1 MKLRLIAALAGM
13 AAIALTCAAC
23 VQQQNTLDGED
34 TPPPSPPGQSDELP
48 QEHVHEPVFVE
59 GIEPDCTAPGILAHW
74 ECGCGKYFADE
85 TCQTPLGEDELILSS
100 DGHVYEPVTTEP
112 TCTEQGYT
120 KYVCSACGDSYIDGS
135 SYTPPSEHDL
145 FVEQVIT
152 EPDCTHGGERK
163 LACRNCEYVEI
174 EPLPATGH
182 YYKETVVPPKCDA
195 DGYTLHI
202 CERCGDE
209 YKDNV
214 TQKLPHSYEV
224 TEEVSPDCEHAGHRK
239 FVCGACGDGYT
250 VTLPELGHDYKETI
264 VQPECD
270 AEGYTIYS
278 CTRCGDEY
286 KDNFTQKLPHSYEP
300 TVVPS
305 TCTERGYTKYT
316 CTACGHNYIDEQS
329 YTPEK
334 GHSYEVTEEVSPD
347 CEHAGHRKFVCGACG
362 DGYTVTLPELGHDYK
377 ETVVPPEC
385 DAEGY
390 TIYRCTRC
398 GDEYKD
404 NFTQK
409 LPHSYEPTVV
419 PSTCTERGYT
429 KYTCTACGHNY
440 IDEQSYTPEKG
451 HSYEVT
457 EEVSPD
463 CEHAGHRKF
472 VCGAC
477 GDGYTVTL
485 PETGHMWQVAE
496 EGYTQEGAPYTVYVC
511 SACGADRRE
520 EGDPPSAT
528 EGLIFAAAGDHCA
541 VVGILSN
548 DKAIELVI
556 PSVHDGLL
564 VTEIAESAFE
574 DNLQIISASL
584 PHGLQKIGR
593 RAFAGCANLA
603 EVNIPDTT
611 TAISGSAFRDCR
623 SLISVYYDAKSAD
636 DCQSLDIFRNAGR
649 DSGGLTLYVGKGVE
663 RIPALLFSASGAD
676 TAPNLTDIV
685 FEEGCALREI
695 GEAAFTG
702 CAYLK
707 EIAMP
712 ASLEIIGAEA
722 FLDCSELEYVSCP
735 EGVRIGAAA
744 FGNAADDF
752 VLEYYAA

>member
-23 VQQQNTLDGED
+23 VQQQGTLGGED

-85 TCQTPLGEDELILSS
+85 TCQTTLGEDELILSP
-100 DGHVYEPVTTEP
+100 DGHEYEPVTTEP

-145 FVEQVIT
+145 LVEQVIT
-152 EPDCTHGGERK
+152 ESDCTHGGERK
-163 LACRNCEYVEI
+163 LACRNCEYVRI
-174 EPLPATGH
+174 E
-182 YYKETVVPPKCDA
+182 
-195 DGYTLHI
+195 
-202 CERCGDE
+202 
-209 YKDNV
+209 
-214 TQKLPHSYEV
+214 S
-224 TEEVSPDCEHAGHRK
+224 
-239 FVCGACGDGYT
+239 
-250 VTLPELGHDYKETI
+250 LPELGHDYKETI
-264 VQPECD
+264 VQ
-270 AEGYTIYS
+270 
-278 CTRCGDEY
+278 
-286 KDNFTQKLPHSYEP
+286 
-300 TVVPS
+300 
-305 TCTERGYTKYT
+305 
-316 CTACGHNYIDEQS
+316 
-329 YTPEK
+329 
-334 GHSYEVTEEVSPD
+334 
-347 CEHAGHRKFVCGACG
+347 
-362 DGYTVTLPELGHDYK
+362 
-377 ETVVPPEC
+377 PEC

-429 KYTCTACGHNY
+429 KYTCTACVHNY

-451 HSYEVT
+451 HSYKVA
-457 EEVSPD
+457 EEVLPD

-485 PETGHMWQVAE
+485 SETGHMWQVAE

-528 EGLIFAAAGDHCA
+528 EGMIFAAADDHCA

-556 PSVHDGLL
+556 PSVHDGLP

-649 DSGGLTLYVGKGVE
+649 DMGGLTLYVGKGVE

-685 FEEGCALREI
+685 FEEGCALSEI

-735 EGVRIGAAA
+735 EGVQIGAAA

-752 VLEYYAA
+752 VLEYYSV

>member
-23 VQQQNTLDGED
+23 VQQQGTLGGED

-85 TCQTPLGEDELILSS
+85 TCQTPLGEDELILSP
-100 DGHVYEPVTTEP
+100 DGHEYEPVTTEP

-163 LACRNCEYVEI
+163 LACRNCEYVRI
-174 EPLPATGH
+174 E
-182 YYKETVVPPKCDA
+182 
-195 DGYTLHI
+195 
-202 CERCGDE
+202 
-209 YKDNV
+209 
-214 TQKLPHSYEV
+214 S
-224 TEEVSPDCEHAGHRK
+224 
-239 FVCGACGDGYT
+239 
-250 VTLPELGHDYKETI
+250 LPELGHDYKETI

-334 GHSYEVTEEVSPD
+334 GHSYKVAEEV
-347 CEHAGHRKFVCGACG
+347 
-362 DGYTVTLPELGHDYK
+362 L
-377 ETVVPPEC
+377 
-385 DAEGY
+385 
-390 TIYRCTRC
+390 
-398 GDEYKD
+398 
-404 NFTQK
+404 
-409 LPHSYEPTVV
+409 
-419 PSTCTERGYT
+419 
-429 KYTCTACGHNY
+429 
-440 IDEQSYTPEKG
+440 
-451 HSYEVT
+451 
-457 EEVSPD
+457 PD

-541 VVGILSN
+541 VAGILSN

-556 PSVHDGLL
+556 PSVHDGLP

-649 DSGGLTLYVGKGVE
+649 DMGGLTLYVGKGVE

-735 EGVRIGAAA
+735 EGVQIGAAA

>member
-23 VQQQNTLDGED
+23 VQQQGTLGGED

-48 QEHVHEPVFVE
+48 QEHVHKPVFVE

-85 TCQTPLGEDELILSS
+85 TCQTPLGEDELILSP
-100 DGHVYEPVTTEP
+100 DGHKYEPVTIQP

-120 KYVCSACGDSYIDGS
+120 KYVCSACGDSYINES
-135 SYTPPSEHDL
+135 SYTPPAEHDM
-145 FVEQVIT
+145 FVELVIT

-163 LACRNCEYVEI
+163 LACRNCEHVEI

-202 CERCGDE
+202 CE
-209 YKDNV
+209 
-214 TQKLPHSYEV
+214 
-224 TEEVSPDCEHAGHRK
+224 
-239 FVCGACGDGYT
+239 
-250 VTLPELGHDYKETI
+250 
-264 VQPECD
+264 
-270 AEGYTIYS
+270 
-278 CTRCGDEY
+278 RCGDEY

-329 YTPEK
+329 YTPEN
-334 GHSYEVTEEVSPD
+334 GHSYKVAEEVLPD

-362 DGYTVTLPELGHDYK
+362 DGYT
-377 ETVVPPEC
+377 
-385 DAEGY
+385 A
-390 TIYRCTRC
+390 
-398 GDEYKD
+398 
-404 NFTQK
+404 
-409 LPHSYEPTVV
+409 
-419 PSTCTERGYT
+419 
-429 KYTCTACGHNY
+429 
-440 IDEQSYTPEKG
+440 
-451 HSYEVT
+451 
-457 EEVSPD
+457 
-463 CEHAGHRKF
+463 
-472 VCGAC
+472 
-477 GDGYTVTL
+477 TL

-556 PSVHDGLL
+556 PSVHDGLP

-685 FEEGCALREI
+685 FEEGCALSEI

-722 FLDCSELEYVSCP
+722 FLDCSGLEYVSCP
-735 EGVRIGAAA
+735 EGVQIGAAA
-744 FGNAADDF
+744 FGGTADDL
-752 VLEYYAA
+752 VIEYYSV

>member
-23 VQQQNTLDGED
+23 VQQQGTLGGED

-85 TCQTPLGEDELILSS
+85 TCQTPLGEDELILSP
-100 DGHVYEPVTTEP
+100 DGHEYEPVTTEP

-152 EPDCTHGGERK
+152 ESDCTHGGERK
-163 LACRNCEYVEI
+163 LACRNCEYVRI
-174 EPLPATGH
+174 E
-182 YYKETVVPPKCDA
+182 
-195 DGYTLHI
+195 
-202 CERCGDE
+202 
-209 YKDNV
+209 
-214 TQKLPHSYEV
+214 S
-224 TEEVSPDCEHAGHRK
+224 
-239 FVCGACGDGYT
+239 
-250 VTLPELGHDYKETI
+250 LPELEHDYKETI

-270 AEGYTIYS
+270 AEGYTIYR

-286 KDNFTQKLPHSYEP
+286 KDNFTQKLPHNYEP

-334 GHSYEVTEEVSPD
+334 GHSYKVAEEV
-347 CEHAGHRKFVCGACG
+347 
-362 DGYTVTLPELGHDYK
+362 LPG
-377 ETVVPPEC
+377 
-385 DAEGY
+385 
-390 TIYRCTRC
+390 
-398 GDEYKD
+398 
-404 NFTQK
+404 
-409 LPHSYEPTVV
+409 
-419 PSTCTERGYT
+419 
-429 KYTCTACGHNY
+429 
-440 IDEQSYTPEKG
+440 
-451 HSYEVT
+451 
-457 EEVSPD
+457 

-541 VVGILSN
+541 VAGILSN
-548 DKAIELVI
+548 DSAIELVI
-556 PSVHDGLL
+556 PSVHDGLP

-649 DSGGLTLYVGKGVE
+649 DMGGLTLYVGKGVE

-735 EGVRIGAAA
+735 EGVQIGAAA
-744 FGNAADDF
+744 FGGTADDL
-752 VLEYYAA
+752 VIEYYSV

>member
-23 VQQQNTLDGED
+23 VQQQGTLGGED

-74 ECGCGKYFADE
+74 ECDCGKYFADE
-85 TCQTPLGEDELILSS
+85 TCQTPLGEDELILSP
-100 DGHVYEPVTTEP
+100 DGHEYEPVTTEP

-163 LACRNCEYVEI
+163 LACRNCEYVRI
-174 EPLPATGH
+174 ESLPATGH

-202 CERCGDE
+202 CE
-209 YKDNV
+209 
-214 TQKLPHSYEV
+214 
-224 TEEVSPDCEHAGHRK
+224 
-239 FVCGACGDGYT
+239 
-250 VTLPELGHDYKETI
+250 
-264 VQPECD
+264 
-270 AEGYTIYS
+270 
-278 CTRCGDEY
+278 RCGDEY

-334 GHSYEVTEEVSPD
+334 GHSYKVAEEVLPD

-362 DGYTVTLPELGHDYK
+362 DGYTVTL
-377 ETVVPPEC
+377 
-385 DAEGY
+385 
-390 TIYRCTRC
+390 
-398 GDEYKD
+398 
-404 NFTQK
+404 
-409 LPHSYEPTVV
+409 S
-419 PSTCTERGYT
+419 
-429 KYTCTACGHNY
+429 
-440 IDEQSYTPEKG
+440 
-451 HSYEVT
+451 
-457 EEVSPD
+457 
-463 CEHAGHRKF
+463 
-472 VCGAC
+472 
-477 GDGYTVTL
+477 
-485 PETGHMWQVAE
+485 ETGHMWQVAE

-541 VVGILSN
+541 VVGMLSN

-556 PSVHDGLL
+556 PSVHDGLP

-649 DSGGLTLYVGKGVE
+649 DMGGLTLYVGKGVE

-685 FEEGCALREI
+685 FEEGCALSEI

-735 EGVRIGAAA
+735 EGVQIGAAA
-744 FGNAADDF
+744 FGNTADDF

>member
-23 VQQQNTLDGED
+23 VQQQGTLGGED

-85 TCQTPLGEDELILSS
+85 TCQTPLGEDELILSP
-100 DGHVYEPVTTEP
+100 DGHVYEPVTTKP

-152 EPDCTHGGERK
+152 ESDCTHGGERK

-209 YKDNV
+209 YKDN
-214 TQKLPHSYEV
+214 
-224 TEEVSPDCEHAGHRK
+224 
-239 FVCGACGDGYT
+239 
-250 VTLPELGHDYKETI
+250 
-264 VQPECD
+264 
-270 AEGYTIYS
+270 
-278 CTRCGDEY
+278 
-286 KDNFTQKLPHSYEP
+286 FTQKLPHSYEP

-334 GHSYEVTEEVSPD
+334 GHSYKVAEEVLPD

-362 DGYTVTLPELGHDYK
+362 DGYT
-377 ETVVPPEC
+377 
-385 DAEGY
+385 A
-390 TIYRCTRC
+390 
-398 GDEYKD
+398 
-404 NFTQK
+404 
-409 LPHSYEPTVV
+409 
-419 PSTCTERGYT
+419 
-429 KYTCTACGHNY
+429 
-440 IDEQSYTPEKG
+440 
-451 HSYEVT
+451 
-457 EEVSPD
+457 
-463 CEHAGHRKF
+463 
-472 VCGAC
+472 
-477 GDGYTVTL
+477 TL

-556 PSVHDGLL
+556 PSVHDGLP

-663 RIPALLFSASGAD
+663 RIPALLFSAGGAD

-735 EGVRIGAAA
+735 EGVQIGAAA
-744 FGNAADDF
+744 FGGTADDL
-752 VLEYYAA
+752 VIEYYSV

>member
-1 MKLRLIAALAGM
+1 MKLRLIAVLAGM

-23 VQQQNTLDGED
+23 VQQQGTLDGED

-48 QEHVHEPVFVE
+48 QEHVHEPIFVE

-85 TCQTPLGEDELILSS
+85 TCQTPLGEDELILSP
-100 DGHVYEPVTTEP
+100 DGHEYEPVTTEP

-135 SYTPPSEHDL
+135 SYTPPAEHDM
-145 FVEQVIT
+145 FVELVIT
-152 EPDCTHGGERK
+152 ESDCTNGGERK

-182 YYKETVVPPKCDA
+182 YYKET
-195 DGYTLHI
+195 
-202 CERCGDE
+202 
-209 YKDNV
+209 
-214 TQKLPHSYEV
+214 
-224 TEEVSPDCEHAGHRK
+224 
-239 FVCGACGDGYT
+239 
-250 VTLPELGHDYKETI
+250 I
-264 VQPECD
+264 VQ
-270 AEGYTIYS
+270 
-278 CTRCGDEY
+278 
-286 KDNFTQKLPHSYEP
+286 
-300 TVVPS
+300 
-305 TCTERGYTKYT
+305 
-316 CTACGHNYIDEQS
+316 
-329 YTPEK
+329 
-334 GHSYEVTEEVSPD
+334 
-347 CEHAGHRKFVCGACG
+347 
-362 DGYTVTLPELGHDYK
+362 
-377 ETVVPPEC
+377 PEC

-451 HSYEVT
+451 HSYKVA
-457 EEVSPD
+457 EEVLPD

-541 VVGILSN
+541 VVGMLSN

-556 PSVHDGLL
+556 PSVHDGLP

-649 DSGGLTLYVGKGVE
+649 DRGGLTLYVGKGVE

-685 FEEGCALREI
+685 FEEGCALSEI

-735 EGVRIGAAA
+735 EGVQIGAAA
-744 FGNAADDF
+744 FGGTADDL
-752 VLEYYAA
+752 VIEYYSV

>member
-23 VQQQNTLDGED
+23 VQQQGTLDGED

-85 TCQTPLGEDELILSS
+85 TCQTPLGEDELILSP
-100 DGHVYEPVTTEP
+100 DGHEYEPVTTEP

-135 SYTPPSEHDL
+135 SYTPPAEHDM
-145 FVEQVIT
+145 FVELVIT

-209 YKDNV
+209 YKDN
-214 TQKLPHSYEV
+214 
-224 TEEVSPDCEHAGHRK
+224 
-239 FVCGACGDGYT
+239 
-250 VTLPELGHDYKETI
+250 
-264 VQPECD
+264 
-270 AEGYTIYS
+270 
-278 CTRCGDEY
+278 
-286 KDNFTQKLPHSYEP
+286 FTQKLPHSYEP

-334 GHSYEVTEEVSPD
+334 GHSYKVAEEV
-347 CEHAGHRKFVCGACG
+347 
-362 DGYTVTLPELGHDYK
+362 L
-377 ETVVPPEC
+377 
-385 DAEGY
+385 
-390 TIYRCTRC
+390 
-398 GDEYKD
+398 
-404 NFTQK
+404 
-409 LPHSYEPTVV
+409 
-419 PSTCTERGYT
+419 
-429 KYTCTACGHNY
+429 
-440 IDEQSYTPEKG
+440 
-451 HSYEVT
+451 
-457 EEVSPD
+457 PD

-556 PSVHDGLL
+556 PSVHDGLP

-649 DSGGLTLYVGKGVE
+649 DRGGLTLYVGKGVE

-735 EGVRIGAAA
+735 EGVQIGAAA

-752 VLEYYAA
+752 VLEYYSV

>member
-23 VQQQNTLDGED
+23 VQQQGTLGGED
-34 TPPPSPPGQSDELP
+34 TPPPSPPEQSDELP

-85 TCQTPLGEDELILSS
+85 TCQTPLGEDELILSP
-100 DGHVYEPVTTEP
+100 DGHEYEPVTTEP

-163 LACRNCEYVEI
+163 LACRNCEYVRI
-174 EPLPATGH
+174 E
-182 YYKETVVPPKCDA
+182 
-195 DGYTLHI
+195 
-202 CERCGDE
+202 
-209 YKDNV
+209 
-214 TQKLPHSYEV
+214 S
-224 TEEVSPDCEHAGHRK
+224 
-239 FVCGACGDGYT
+239 
-250 VTLPELGHDYKETI
+250 LPELGHDYKETI

-270 AEGYTIYS
+270 AEGYTIYR

-286 KDNFTQKLPHSYEP
+286 KDNVTQKLPHSYEP

-334 GHSYEVTEEVSPD
+334 GHSYKVAEEV
-347 CEHAGHRKFVCGACG
+347 
-362 DGYTVTLPELGHDYK
+362 L
-377 ETVVPPEC
+377 
-385 DAEGY
+385 
-390 TIYRCTRC
+390 
-398 GDEYKD
+398 
-404 NFTQK
+404 
-409 LPHSYEPTVV
+409 
-419 PSTCTERGYT
+419 
-429 KYTCTACGHNY
+429 
-440 IDEQSYTPEKG
+440 
-451 HSYEVT
+451 
-457 EEVSPD
+457 PD

-556 PSVHDGLL
+556 PSVHDGLP

-649 DSGGLTLYVGKGVE
+649 DRGGLTLYVGKGVE

-735 EGVRIGAAA
+735 EGVQIGAAA

-752 VLEYYAA
+752 VLEYYSV

>member
-23 VQQQNTLDGED
+23 VQQQGTLGGED

-85 TCQTPLGEDELILSS
+85 TCQTPLGEDELILSP
-100 DGHVYEPVTTEP
+100 DGHEYEPVTTEP

-120 KYVCSACGDSYIDGS
+120 KYVCSACG
-135 SYTPPSEHDL
+135 
-145 FVEQVIT
+145 
-152 EPDCTHGGERK
+152 
-163 LACRNCEYVEI
+163 
-174 EPLPATGH
+174 
-182 YYKETVVPPKCDA
+182 
-195 DGYTLHI
+195 
-202 CERCGDE
+202 
-209 YKDNV
+209 
-214 TQKLPHSYEV
+214 
-224 TEEVSPDCEHAGHRK
+224 
-239 FVCGACGDGYT
+239 
-250 VTLPELGHDYKETI
+250 
-264 VQPECD
+264 
-270 AEGYTIYS
+270 
-278 CTRCGDEY
+278 
-286 KDNFTQKLPHSYEP
+286 
-300 TVVPS
+300 
-305 TCTERGYTKYT
+305 
-316 CTACGHNYIDEQS
+316 HNYIDEQS
-329 YTPEK
+329 YTPEN
-334 GHSYEVTEEVSPD
+334 GHSYKVAEEV
-347 CEHAGHRKFVCGACG
+347 
-362 DGYTVTLPELGHDYK
+362 L
-377 ETVVPPEC
+377 
-385 DAEGY
+385 
-390 TIYRCTRC
+390 
-398 GDEYKD
+398 
-404 NFTQK
+404 
-409 LPHSYEPTVV
+409 
-419 PSTCTERGYT
+419 
-429 KYTCTACGHNY
+429 
-440 IDEQSYTPEKG
+440 
-451 HSYEVT
+451 
-457 EEVSPD
+457 PD

-548 DKAIELVI
+548 DSAIELVI
-556 PSVHDGLL
+556 PSVHDGLP

-649 DSGGLTLYVGKGVE
+649 DRGGLTLYVGKGVE

-685 FEEGCALREI
+685 FEEGCALSEI

-735 EGVRIGAAA
+735 EGVQIGAAA

>member
-23 VQQQNTLDGED
+23 VQQQGTLGGED

-85 TCQTPLGEDELILSS
+85 TCQTPLGEDELILSP
-100 DGHVYEPVTTEP
+100 DGHEYEPVTTEP

-135 SYTPPSEHDL
+135 SYTPPAEHDL

-174 EPLPATGH
+174 EPLPELGH
-182 YYKETVVPPKCDA
+182 DYKETVVPPKCDA

-202 CERCGDE
+202 CE
-209 YKDNV
+209 
-214 TQKLPHSYEV
+214 
-224 TEEVSPDCEHAGHRK
+224 
-239 FVCGACGDGYT
+239 
-250 VTLPELGHDYKETI
+250 
-264 VQPECD
+264 
-270 AEGYTIYS
+270 
-278 CTRCGDEY
+278 RCGDEY

-334 GHSYEVTEEVSPD
+334 GHSYKVAEEVLPD
-347 CEHAGHRKFVCGACG
+347 CEHAGHRKFVCEACG

-377 ETVVPPEC
+377 ETIVQPEC

-451 HSYEVT
+451 HSYKVA
-457 EEVSPD
+457 EEVLPD

-472 VCGAC
+472 VCEAC

-520 EGDPPSAT
+520 EGDPPLAT

-556 PSVHDGLL
+556 PSVHEGLP

-663 RIPALLFSASGAD
+663 RIPALLFSAGGAD

-735 EGVRIGAAA
+735 EGVQTGAAA
-744 FGNAADDF
+744 FGGTADDL
-752 VLEYYAA
+752 VIEYYSV

>member
-23 VQQQNTLDGED
+23 VQQQGTLDGED

-85 TCQTPLGEDELILSS
+85 TCQTPLGEDELILSP
-100 DGHVYEPVTTEP
+100 DGHEYEPVTTEP

-120 KYVCSACGDSYIDGS
+120 KYVCSACGNSYIDGS
-135 SYTPPSEHDL
+135 SYTPPAEHDM
-145 FVEQVIT
+145 FVELVIT

-174 EPLPATGH
+174 EP
-182 YYKETVVPPKCDA
+182 
-195 DGYTLHI
+195 
-202 CERCGDE
+202 
-209 YKDNV
+209 
-214 TQKLPHSYEV
+214 
-224 TEEVSPDCEHAGHRK
+224 
-239 FVCGACGDGYT
+239 
-250 VTLPELGHDYKETI
+250 LPELGHDYKETI

-334 GHSYEVTEEVSPD
+334 GHSYKVAEEV
-347 CEHAGHRKFVCGACG
+347 
-362 DGYTVTLPELGHDYK
+362 L
-377 ETVVPPEC
+377 
-385 DAEGY
+385 
-390 TIYRCTRC
+390 
-398 GDEYKD
+398 
-404 NFTQK
+404 
-409 LPHSYEPTVV
+409 
-419 PSTCTERGYT
+419 
-429 KYTCTACGHNY
+429 
-440 IDEQSYTPEKG
+440 
-451 HSYEVT
+451 
-457 EEVSPD
+457 PD

-528 EGLIFAAAGDHCA
+528 EGLIFAAADDHCA

-556 PSVHDGLL
+556 PSVHDGLP

-685 FEEGCALREI
+685 FEEGCALSEI

-735 EGVRIGAAA
+735 EGVQIGAAA

-752 VLEYYAA
+752 VLEYYSV

>member
-23 VQQQNTLDGED
+23 VQQQGTLGGED

-85 TCQTPLGEDELILSS
+85 TCQTPLGEDELILSP
-100 DGHVYEPVTTEP
+100 DGHEYEPVTTEP

-135 SYTPPSEHDL
+135 SYTPPSEHDM
-145 FVEQVIT
+145 FVELVIT

-209 YKDNV
+209 YKDN
-214 TQKLPHSYEV
+214 
-224 TEEVSPDCEHAGHRK
+224 
-239 FVCGACGDGYT
+239 
-250 VTLPELGHDYKETI
+250 
-264 VQPECD
+264 
-270 AEGYTIYS
+270 
-278 CTRCGDEY
+278 
-286 KDNFTQKLPHSYEP
+286 FTQKLPHSYEP

-334 GHSYEVTEEVSPD
+334 GHSYKVAEEVLPD

-362 DGYTVTLPELGHDYK
+362 DGYT
-377 ETVVPPEC
+377 
-385 DAEGY
+385 A
-390 TIYRCTRC
+390 
-398 GDEYKD
+398 
-404 NFTQK
+404 
-409 LPHSYEPTVV
+409 
-419 PSTCTERGYT
+419 
-429 KYTCTACGHNY
+429 
-440 IDEQSYTPEKG
+440 
-451 HSYEVT
+451 
-457 EEVSPD
+457 
-463 CEHAGHRKF
+463 
-472 VCGAC
+472 
-477 GDGYTVTL
+477 TL

-541 VVGILSN
+541 VAGILSN

-556 PSVHDGLL
+556 PSVHDGLP

-603 EVNIPDTT
+603 EVNIPDTI

-649 DSGGLTLYVGKGVE
+649 DRGGLTLYVGKGVE

-707 EIAMP
+707 KIAMP

-735 EGVRIGAAA
+735 EGVQIGAAA

>member
-23 VQQQNTLDGED
+23 VQQQGTLGGED
-34 TPPPSPPGQSDELP
+34 TPPPSPPEQSDELP

-74 ECGCGKYFADE
+74 ECDCGKYFADE
-85 TCQTPLGEDELILSS
+85 TCQTPLGEDELILSP
-100 DGHVYEPVTTEP
+100 DGHEYEPVTTEP

-163 LACRNCEYVEI
+163 LACRNCEYVRI
-174 EPLPATGH
+174 E
-182 YYKETVVPPKCDA
+182 
-195 DGYTLHI
+195 
-202 CERCGDE
+202 
-209 YKDNV
+209 
-214 TQKLPHSYEV
+214 S
-224 TEEVSPDCEHAGHRK
+224 
-239 FVCGACGDGYT
+239 
-250 VTLPELGHDYKETI
+250 LPELGHDYKETI

-334 GHSYEVTEEVSPD
+334 GHSYKVAEEV
-347 CEHAGHRKFVCGACG
+347 
-362 DGYTVTLPELGHDYK
+362 L
-377 ETVVPPEC
+377 
-385 DAEGY
+385 
-390 TIYRCTRC
+390 
-398 GDEYKD
+398 
-404 NFTQK
+404 
-409 LPHSYEPTVV
+409 
-419 PSTCTERGYT
+419 
-429 KYTCTACGHNY
+429 
-440 IDEQSYTPEKG
+440 
-451 HSYEVT
+451 
-457 EEVSPD
+457 PD

-556 PSVHDGLL
+556 PSVHDGLP

-735 EGVRIGAAA
+735 EGVQIGAAA

>member
-23 VQQQNTLDGED
+23 VQQQGTLDGED

-85 TCQTPLGEDELILSS
+85 TCQTPLGEDELILSP
-100 DGHVYEPVTTEP
+100 DGHEYEPVTTEP

-135 SYTPPSEHDL
+135 SYTPPAEHDM
-145 FVEQVIT
+145 FVELVIT
-152 EPDCTHGGERK
+152 EPDCTRGGERK

-202 CERCGDE
+202 CE
-209 YKDNV
+209 
-214 TQKLPHSYEV
+214 
-224 TEEVSPDCEHAGHRK
+224 
-239 FVCGACGDGYT
+239 
-250 VTLPELGHDYKETI
+250 
-264 VQPECD
+264 
-270 AEGYTIYS
+270 
-278 CTRCGDEY
+278 RCGDEY

-334 GHSYEVTEEVSPD
+334 GHSYKVAEEVLPD

-362 DGYTVTLPELGHDYK
+362 DGYT
-377 ETVVPPEC
+377 
-385 DAEGY
+385 A
-390 TIYRCTRC
+390 
-398 GDEYKD
+398 
-404 NFTQK
+404 
-409 LPHSYEPTVV
+409 
-419 PSTCTERGYT
+419 
-429 KYTCTACGHNY
+429 
-440 IDEQSYTPEKG
+440 
-451 HSYEVT
+451 
-457 EEVSPD
+457 
-463 CEHAGHRKF
+463 
-472 VCGAC
+472 
-477 GDGYTVTL
+477 TL

-541 VVGILSN
+541 VVGMLSN

-556 PSVHDGLL
+556 PSVHDGLP

-649 DSGGLTLYVGKGVE
+649 DMGGLTLYVGKGVE

-735 EGVRIGAAA
+735 EGVQIGAAA
-744 FGNAADDF
+744 FGGTADDL
-752 VLEYYAA
+752 VIEYYSV

>member
-23 VQQQNTLDGED
+23 VQQQGTLGGED
-34 TPPPSPPGQSDELP
+34 TPPPSPPEQSDELP

-85 TCQTPLGEDELILSS
+85 TCQTPLGEDELILSP
-100 DGHVYEPVTTEP
+100 DGHEYEPVTTEP

-135 SYTPPSEHDL
+135 SYTPPAEHDL

-152 EPDCTHGGERK
+152 ESDCTHGGERK

-209 YKDNV
+209 YKDN
-214 TQKLPHSYEV
+214 
-224 TEEVSPDCEHAGHRK
+224 
-239 FVCGACGDGYT
+239 
-250 VTLPELGHDYKETI
+250 
-264 VQPECD
+264 
-270 AEGYTIYS
+270 
-278 CTRCGDEY
+278 
-286 KDNFTQKLPHSYEP
+286 FTQKLPHSYEP

-329 YTPEK
+329 YTPEN
-334 GHSYEVTEEVSPD
+334 GHSYKVAEEV
-347 CEHAGHRKFVCGACG
+347 
-362 DGYTVTLPELGHDYK
+362 L
-377 ETVVPPEC
+377 
-385 DAEGY
+385 
-390 TIYRCTRC
+390 
-398 GDEYKD
+398 
-404 NFTQK
+404 
-409 LPHSYEPTVV
+409 
-419 PSTCTERGYT
+419 
-429 KYTCTACGHNY
+429 
-440 IDEQSYTPEKG
+440 
-451 HSYEVT
+451 
-457 EEVSPD
+457 PD

-556 PSVHDGLL
+556 PSVHDGLP

-735 EGVRIGAAA
+735 EGVQIGAAA

>member
-23 VQQQNTLDGED
+23 VQQQGTLGGED

-85 TCQTPLGEDELILSS
+85 TCQTPLGEDELILSP
-100 DGHVYEPVTTEP
+100 DGHEYEPVTTEP

-163 LACRNCEYVEI
+163 LACRNCEYVRI
-174 EPLPATGH
+174 ESLPELGH

-202 CERCGDE
+202 CE
-209 YKDNV
+209 
-214 TQKLPHSYEV
+214 
-224 TEEVSPDCEHAGHRK
+224 
-239 FVCGACGDGYT
+239 
-250 VTLPELGHDYKETI
+250 
-264 VQPECD
+264 
-270 AEGYTIYS
+270 
-278 CTRCGDEY
+278 RCGDEY

-334 GHSYEVTEEVSPD
+334 GHSYKVAEEV
-347 CEHAGHRKFVCGACG
+347 
-362 DGYTVTLPELGHDYK
+362 LPG
-377 ETVVPPEC
+377 
-385 DAEGY
+385 
-390 TIYRCTRC
+390 
-398 GDEYKD
+398 
-404 NFTQK
+404 
-409 LPHSYEPTVV
+409 
-419 PSTCTERGYT
+419 
-429 KYTCTACGHNY
+429 
-440 IDEQSYTPEKG
+440 
-451 HSYEVT
+451 
-457 EEVSPD
+457 

-541 VVGILSN
+541 VAGILSN

-556 PSVHDGLL
+556 PSVHDGLP

-649 DSGGLTLYVGKGVE
+649 DMGGLTLYVGKGVE

-735 EGVRIGAAA
+735 EGVQIGAAA

>member
-23 VQQQNTLDGED
+23 VQQQGTLGGED
-34 TPPPSPPGQSDELP
+34 TPPPSPPEQSDELP

-85 TCQTPLGEDELILSS
+85 TCQTPLGEDELILSP
-100 DGHVYEPVTTEP
+100 DGHEYEPVTTEP

-163 LACRNCEYVEI
+163 LACRNCEYVRI
-174 EPLPATGH
+174 ESLPELGH
-182 YYKETVVPPKCDA
+182 DYKETIVQPECDA
-195 DGYTLHI
+195 EGYTI
-202 CERCGDE
+202 YSCTRCGDE
-209 YKDNV
+209 YKDNF
-214 TQKLPHSYEV
+214 TQKLPHSYEPTV
-224 TEEVSPDCEHAGHRK
+224 VPSTCTERGYTKYTCTACGHNYIDEQSYTPEKGHSYKVAEEVLPDCEHAGHRK

-334 GHSYEVTEEVSPD
+334 GHSYKVAEEV
-347 CEHAGHRKFVCGACG
+347 
-362 DGYTVTLPELGHDYK
+362 L
-377 ETVVPPEC
+377 
-385 DAEGY
+385 
-390 TIYRCTRC
+390 
-398 GDEYKD
+398 
-404 NFTQK
+404 
-409 LPHSYEPTVV
+409 
-419 PSTCTERGYT
+419 
-429 KYTCTACGHNY
+429 
-440 IDEQSYTPEKG
+440 
-451 HSYEVT
+451 
-457 EEVSPD
+457 PD

-556 PSVHDGLL
+556 PSVHDGLP

-735 EGVRIGAAA
+735 EGVQIGAAA

>member
-23 VQQQNTLDGED
+23 VQQQGTLDGED

-85 TCQTPLGEDELILSS
+85 TCQTPLGEDELILSP
-100 DGHVYEPVTTEP
+100 DGHEYEPVTTEP

-135 SYTPPSEHDL
+135 SYTPPSEHDM
-145 FVEQVIT
+145 FVELVIT

-209 YKDNV
+209 YKDN
-214 TQKLPHSYEV
+214 
-224 TEEVSPDCEHAGHRK
+224 
-239 FVCGACGDGYT
+239 
-250 VTLPELGHDYKETI
+250 
-264 VQPECD
+264 
-270 AEGYTIYS
+270 
-278 CTRCGDEY
+278 
-286 KDNFTQKLPHSYEP
+286 FTQKLPHSYEP

-329 YTPEK
+329 YTPEN
-334 GHSYEVTEEVSPD
+334 GHSYKVAEEV
-347 CEHAGHRKFVCGACG
+347 
-362 DGYTVTLPELGHDYK
+362 L
-377 ETVVPPEC
+377 
-385 DAEGY
+385 
-390 TIYRCTRC
+390 
-398 GDEYKD
+398 
-404 NFTQK
+404 
-409 LPHSYEPTVV
+409 
-419 PSTCTERGYT
+419 
-429 KYTCTACGHNY
+429 
-440 IDEQSYTPEKG
+440 
-451 HSYEVT
+451 
-457 EEVSPD
+457 PD

-556 PSVHDGLL
+556 PSVHDGLP

-735 EGVRIGAAA
+735 EGVQIGAAA

>member
-1 MKLRLIAALAGM
+1 M
-13 AAIALTCAAC
+13 
-23 VQQQNTLDGED
+23 
-34 TPPPSPPGQSDELP
+34 
-48 QEHVHEPVFVE
+48 
-59 GIEPDCTAPGILAHW
+59 
-74 ECGCGKYFADE
+74 
-85 TCQTPLGEDELILSS
+85 
-100 DGHVYEPVTTEP
+100 TTEP

-286 KDNFTQKLPHSYEP
+286 KDNFTQKLPH
-300 TVVPS
+300 
-305 TCTERGYTKYT
+305 
-316 CTACGHNYIDEQS
+316 N
-329 YTPEK
+329 
-334 GHSYEVTEEVSPD
+334 
-347 CEHAGHRKFVCGACG
+347 
-362 DGYTVTLPELGHDYK
+362 
-377 ETVVPPEC
+377 
-385 DAEGY
+385 
-390 TIYRCTRC
+390 
-398 GDEYKD
+398 
-404 NFTQK
+404 
-409 LPHSYEPTVV
+409 YEPTVV

>member
-23 VQQQNTLDGED
+23 VQQQGTLGGED

-85 TCQTPLGEDELILSS
+85 TCQTPLGEDELILSP
-100 DGHVYEPVTTEP
+100 DGHEYEPVTTEP

-152 EPDCTHGGERK
+152 ESDCTHGGERK

-174 EPLPATGH
+174 EP
-182 YYKETVVPPKCDA
+182 
-195 DGYTLHI
+195 
-202 CERCGDE
+202 
-209 YKDNV
+209 
-214 TQKLPHSYEV
+214 
-224 TEEVSPDCEHAGHRK
+224 
-239 FVCGACGDGYT
+239 
-250 VTLPELGHDYKETI
+250 LPELGHDYKETI

-329 YTPEK
+329 YTPEN
-334 GHSYEVTEEVSPD
+334 GHSYKVAEEV
-347 CEHAGHRKFVCGACG
+347 
-362 DGYTVTLPELGHDYK
+362 L
-377 ETVVPPEC
+377 
-385 DAEGY
+385 
-390 TIYRCTRC
+390 
-398 GDEYKD
+398 
-404 NFTQK
+404 
-409 LPHSYEPTVV
+409 
-419 PSTCTERGYT
+419 
-429 KYTCTACGHNY
+429 
-440 IDEQSYTPEKG
+440 
-451 HSYEVT
+451 
-457 EEVSPD
+457 PD

-541 VVGILSN
+541 VAGILSN

-556 PSVHDGLL
+556 PSVHDGLP

-685 FEEGCALREI
+685 FEEGCALSEI

-735 EGVRIGAAA
+735 EGVQIGAAA
-744 FGNAADDF
+744 FGGTADDL
-752 VLEYYAA
+752 VIEYYSV

>member
-23 VQQQNTLDGED
+23 VQQQGTLGGED

-85 TCQTPLGEDELILSS
+85 TCQTPLGEDELILSP
-100 DGHVYEPVTTEP
+100 DGHEYEPVTTEP

-152 EPDCTHGGERK
+152 ESDCTHGGERK
-163 LACRNCEYVEI
+163 LACRNCEYVRI
-174 EPLPATGH
+174 E
-182 YYKETVVPPKCDA
+182 
-195 DGYTLHI
+195 
-202 CERCGDE
+202 
-209 YKDNV
+209 
-214 TQKLPHSYEV
+214 S
-224 TEEVSPDCEHAGHRK
+224 
-239 FVCGACGDGYT
+239 
-250 VTLPELGHDYKETI
+250 LPELGHDYKETI
-264 VQPECD
+264 VQ
-270 AEGYTIYS
+270 
-278 CTRCGDEY
+278 
-286 KDNFTQKLPHSYEP
+286 
-300 TVVPS
+300 
-305 TCTERGYTKYT
+305 
-316 CTACGHNYIDEQS
+316 
-329 YTPEK
+329 
-334 GHSYEVTEEVSPD
+334 
-347 CEHAGHRKFVCGACG
+347 
-362 DGYTVTLPELGHDYK
+362 
-377 ETVVPPEC
+377 PEC

-451 HSYEVT
+451 HSYKVA
-457 EEVSPD
+457 EEVLPD

-541 VVGILSN
+541 VAGILSN

-556 PSVHDGLL
+556 PSVHDGLP

-685 FEEGCALREI
+685 FEEGCALSEI

-735 EGVRIGAAA
+735 EGVQIGAAA
-744 FGNAADDF
+744 FGGTADDL
-752 VLEYYAA
+752 VIEYYSV

>member
-23 VQQQNTLDGED
+23 VQQQGTLGGED

-85 TCQTPLGEDELILSS
+85 TCQTPLGEDELILNT
-100 DGHVYEPVTTEP
+100 DGHEYEPVTTEP

-152 EPDCTHGGERK
+152 ESDCTHGGERK

-209 YKDNV
+209 YKDN
-214 TQKLPHSYEV
+214 
-224 TEEVSPDCEHAGHRK
+224 
-239 FVCGACGDGYT
+239 
-250 VTLPELGHDYKETI
+250 
-264 VQPECD
+264 
-270 AEGYTIYS
+270 
-278 CTRCGDEY
+278 
-286 KDNFTQKLPHSYEP
+286 FTQKLPHSYEP

-316 CTACGHNYIDEQS
+316 CTVCGHNYIDEQS

-377 ETVVPPEC
+377 ETIVQPEC

-451 HSYEVT
+451 HSYKVA
-457 EEVSPD
+457 EEVLPD

-528 EGLIFAAAGDHCA
+528 EDLIFAAAGDHCA

-556 PSVHDGLL
+556 PSVHDGLP

-702 CAYLK
+702 CVYLK

-744 FGNAADDF
+744 FGGTADDL
-752 VLEYYAA
+752 VIEYYSV

>member
-23 VQQQNTLDGED
+23 VQQQGTLDGED

-100 DGHVYEPVTTEP
+100 DGHEYEPVTTEP

-135 SYTPPSEHDL
+135 SYTPPAEHDM
-145 FVEQVIT
+145 FVELVIT

-239 FVCGACGDGYT
+239 FVCGVCGDGYT

-264 VQPECD
+264 VQ
-270 AEGYTIYS
+270 
-278 CTRCGDEY
+278 
-286 KDNFTQKLPHSYEP
+286 
-300 TVVPS
+300 
-305 TCTERGYTKYT
+305 
-316 CTACGHNYIDEQS
+316 
-329 YTPEK
+329 
-334 GHSYEVTEEVSPD
+334 
-347 CEHAGHRKFVCGACG
+347 
-362 DGYTVTLPELGHDYK
+362 
-377 ETVVPPEC
+377 PEC

-451 HSYEVT
+451 HSYKVA
-457 EEVSPD
+457 EEVLPD

-477 GDGYTVTL
+477 GEGYTVTL
-485 PETGHMWQVAE
+485 SETGHMWQVAE

-541 VVGILSN
+541 VAGILSN
-548 DKAIELVI
+548 DSAIELVI
-556 PSVHDGLL
+556 PSVHDGLP

-649 DSGGLTLYVGKGVE
+649 DRSGLTLYVGKGVE

-685 FEEGCALREI
+685 FEEGCALSEI

-735 EGVRIGAAA
+735 EGVQIGAAA
-744 FGNAADDF
+744 FGGTADDL
-752 VLEYYAA
+752 VIEYYSV

>member
-23 VQQQNTLDGED
+23 VQQQGTLGGED

-74 ECGCGKYFADE
+74 ECGCGKHFADE
-85 TCQTPLGEDELILSS
+85 TCQTPLGEDELMLSP
-100 DGHVYEPVTTEP
+100 DGHEYEPVTTEP

-135 SYTPPSEHDL
+135 SYTPPAEHDL

-174 EPLPATGH
+174 EPLPELGH
-182 YYKETVVPPKCDA
+182 DYKETVVPPKCDA

-202 CERCGDE
+202 CE
-209 YKDNV
+209 
-214 TQKLPHSYEV
+214 
-224 TEEVSPDCEHAGHRK
+224 
-239 FVCGACGDGYT
+239 
-250 VTLPELGHDYKETI
+250 
-264 VQPECD
+264 
-270 AEGYTIYS
+270 
-278 CTRCGDEY
+278 RCGDEY

-334 GHSYEVTEEVSPD
+334 GHSYKVAEEV
-347 CEHAGHRKFVCGACG
+347 
-362 DGYTVTLPELGHDYK
+362 L
-377 ETVVPPEC
+377 
-385 DAEGY
+385 
-390 TIYRCTRC
+390 
-398 GDEYKD
+398 
-404 NFTQK
+404 
-409 LPHSYEPTVV
+409 
-419 PSTCTERGYT
+419 
-429 KYTCTACGHNY
+429 
-440 IDEQSYTPEKG
+440 
-451 HSYEVT
+451 
-457 EEVSPD
+457 PD

-528 EGLIFAAAGDHCA
+528 EDLIFAAAGDHCA

-556 PSVHDGLL
+556 PSVHDGLP

-649 DSGGLTLYVGKGVE
+649 DRGGLTLYVGKGVE

-685 FEEGCALREI
+685 FEEGCALSEI

-735 EGVRIGAAA
+735 EGVQIGAAA

-752 VLEYYAA
+752 VLEYYSV

>member
-23 VQQQNTLDGED
+23 VQQQGTLGGED

-85 TCQTPLGEDELILSS
+85 TCQTPLGEDELILSP
-100 DGHVYEPVTTEP
+100 DGHEYEPVTTEP

-163 LACRNCEYVEI
+163 LACRNCEYVRI
-174 EPLPATGH
+174 E
-182 YYKETVVPPKCDA
+182 
-195 DGYTLHI
+195 
-202 CERCGDE
+202 
-209 YKDNV
+209 
-214 TQKLPHSYEV
+214 S
-224 TEEVSPDCEHAGHRK
+224 
-239 FVCGACGDGYT
+239 
-250 VTLPELGHDYKETI
+250 LPELGHDYKETI
-264 VQPECD
+264 VQ
-270 AEGYTIYS
+270 
-278 CTRCGDEY
+278 
-286 KDNFTQKLPHSYEP
+286 
-300 TVVPS
+300 
-305 TCTERGYTKYT
+305 
-316 CTACGHNYIDEQS
+316 
-329 YTPEK
+329 
-334 GHSYEVTEEVSPD
+334 
-347 CEHAGHRKFVCGACG
+347 
-362 DGYTVTLPELGHDYK
+362 
-377 ETVVPPEC
+377 PEC

-451 HSYEVT
+451 HSYKVA
-457 EEVSPD
+457 EEVLPD

-556 PSVHDGLL
+556 PSVHDGLP

-663 RIPALLFSASGAD
+663 RIPALLFSAGGAD

-735 EGVRIGAAA
+735 EGVQIGAAA

>member
-23 VQQQNTLDGED
+23 VQQQGTLDGED

-85 TCQTPLGEDELILSS
+85 TCQTPLGEDELILSP
-100 DGHVYEPVTTEP
+100 DGHEYEPVTTEP

-120 KYVCSACGDSYIDGS
+120 KYVCSACGNSYIDGS
-135 SYTPPSEHDL
+135 SYTPPAEHDM
-145 FVEQVIT
+145 FVELVIT

-174 EPLPATGH
+174 EP
-182 YYKETVVPPKCDA
+182 
-195 DGYTLHI
+195 
-202 CERCGDE
+202 
-209 YKDNV
+209 
-214 TQKLPHSYEV
+214 
-224 TEEVSPDCEHAGHRK
+224 
-239 FVCGACGDGYT
+239 
-250 VTLPELGHDYKETI
+250 LPELGHDYKETI

-329 YTPEK
+329 YTPEN
-334 GHSYEVTEEVSPD
+334 GHSYKVAEEV
-347 CEHAGHRKFVCGACG
+347 
-362 DGYTVTLPELGHDYK
+362 L
-377 ETVVPPEC
+377 
-385 DAEGY
+385 
-390 TIYRCTRC
+390 
-398 GDEYKD
+398 
-404 NFTQK
+404 
-409 LPHSYEPTVV
+409 
-419 PSTCTERGYT
+419 
-429 KYTCTACGHNY
+429 
-440 IDEQSYTPEKG
+440 
-451 HSYEVT
+451 
-457 EEVSPD
+457 PD

-528 EGLIFAAAGDHCA
+528 EGLIFAAADDHCA

-556 PSVHDGLL
+556 PSVHDGLP

-685 FEEGCALREI
+685 FEEGCALSEI

-735 EGVRIGAAA
+735 EGVQIGAAA

-752 VLEYYAA
+752 VLEYYSV

>member
-23 VQQQNTLDGED
+23 VQQQGTLGGED
-34 TPPPSPPGQSDELP
+34 TPPPSPPEQSDELP

-74 ECGCGKYFADE
+74 ECDCGKYFADE
-85 TCQTPLGEDELILSS
+85 TCQTPLGEDELILSP
-100 DGHVYEPVTTEP
+100 DGHEYEPVTTEP

-152 EPDCTHGGERK
+152 ESDCTHGGERK
-163 LACRNCEYVEI
+163 LACRNCEYVRI
-174 EPLPATGH
+174 E
-182 YYKETVVPPKCDA
+182 
-195 DGYTLHI
+195 
-202 CERCGDE
+202 
-209 YKDNV
+209 
-214 TQKLPHSYEV
+214 S
-224 TEEVSPDCEHAGHRK
+224 
-239 FVCGACGDGYT
+239 
-250 VTLPELGHDYKETI
+250 LPELGHDYKETI

-334 GHSYEVTEEVSPD
+334 GHSYKVAEEV
-347 CEHAGHRKFVCGACG
+347 
-362 DGYTVTLPELGHDYK
+362 L
-377 ETVVPPEC
+377 
-385 DAEGY
+385 
-390 TIYRCTRC
+390 
-398 GDEYKD
+398 
-404 NFTQK
+404 
-409 LPHSYEPTVV
+409 
-419 PSTCTERGYT
+419 
-429 KYTCTACGHNY
+429 
-440 IDEQSYTPEKG
+440 
-451 HSYEVT
+451 
-457 EEVSPD
+457 PD

-556 PSVHDGLL
+556 PSVHDGLP

-663 RIPALLFSASGAD
+663 RIPALLFSAGGAD

-735 EGVRIGAAA
+735 EGVQIGAAA
-744 FGNAADDF
+744 FGGTADDL
-752 VLEYYAA
+752 VIEYYSV

>member
-13 AAIALTCAAC
+13 AAIIPAAAAC
-23 VQQQNTLDGED
+23 VQQQNTLDGGQL
-34 TPPPSPPGQSDELP
+34 PPSPPEQSDEVP
-48 QEHVHEPVFVE
+48 DVPEHKHEPVFVE

-74 ECGCGKYFADE
+74 ECGCGKHFADE
-85 TCQTPLGEDELILSS
+85 TCQTPLGEDELILSP
-100 DGHVYEPVTTEP
+100 DGHVYEPVTTKP

-135 SYTPPSEHDL
+135 SYTPPSEHDM
-145 FVEQVIT
+145 FVELVIT

-209 YKDNV
+209 YKDN
-214 TQKLPHSYEV
+214 
-224 TEEVSPDCEHAGHRK
+224 
-239 FVCGACGDGYT
+239 
-250 VTLPELGHDYKETI
+250 
-264 VQPECD
+264 
-270 AEGYTIYS
+270 
-278 CTRCGDEY
+278 
-286 KDNFTQKLPHSYEP
+286 FTQKLPHSYEP

-316 CTACGHNYIDEQS
+316 CT
-329 YTPEK
+329 
-334 GHSYEVTEEVSPD
+334 V
-347 CEHAGHRKFVCGACG
+347 
-362 DGYTVTLPELGHDYK
+362 
-377 ETVVPPEC
+377 
-385 DAEGY
+385 
-390 TIYRCTRC
+390 
-398 GDEYKD
+398 
-404 NFTQK
+404 
-409 LPHSYEPTVV
+409 
-419 PSTCTERGYT
+419 
-429 KYTCTACGHNY
+429 CGHNY

-520 EGDPPSAT
+520 EGDPPLAT

-556 PSVHDGLL
+556 PSVHDGLP

-649 DSGGLTLYVGKGVE
+649 DRGGLTLYVGKGVE

-735 EGVRIGAAA
+735 EGVQIGAAA
-744 FGNAADDF
+744 FGGTADDL
-752 VLEYYAA
+752 VIEYYSV

>member
-23 VQQQNTLDGED
+23 VQQQGTLGGED

-85 TCQTPLGEDELILSS
+85 TCQTPLGEDELILSP
-100 DGHVYEPVTTEP
+100 DGHEYEPVTTEP

-135 SYTPPSEHDL
+135 SYTPPAEHDL

-209 YKDNV
+209 YKDN
-214 TQKLPHSYEV
+214 
-224 TEEVSPDCEHAGHRK
+224 
-239 FVCGACGDGYT
+239 
-250 VTLPELGHDYKETI
+250 
-264 VQPECD
+264 
-270 AEGYTIYS
+270 
-278 CTRCGDEY
+278 
-286 KDNFTQKLPHSYEP
+286 FTQKLPHSYEP

-334 GHSYEVTEEVSPD
+334 GHSYKVAEEV
-347 CEHAGHRKFVCGACG
+347 
-362 DGYTVTLPELGHDYK
+362 L
-377 ETVVPPEC
+377 
-385 DAEGY
+385 
-390 TIYRCTRC
+390 
-398 GDEYKD
+398 
-404 NFTQK
+404 
-409 LPHSYEPTVV
+409 
-419 PSTCTERGYT
+419 
-429 KYTCTACGHNY
+429 
-440 IDEQSYTPEKG
+440 
-451 HSYEVT
+451 
-457 EEVSPD
+457 PD

-541 VVGILSN
+541 VAGILSN

-556 PSVHDGLL
+556 PSVHDGLP

-685 FEEGCALREI
+685 FEEGCALSEI

-735 EGVRIGAAA
+735 EGVQIGAAA
-744 FGNAADDF
+744 FGGTADDL
-752 VLEYYAA
+752 VIEYYSV

>member
-23 VQQQNTLDGED
+23 VQQQGTLGGED

-85 TCQTPLGEDELILSS
+85 TCQTPLGEDELILSP
-100 DGHVYEPVTTEP
+100 DGHEYEPVTTEP

-135 SYTPPSEHDL
+135 SYTPPAEHDL

-209 YKDNV
+209 YKDN
-214 TQKLPHSYEV
+214 
-224 TEEVSPDCEHAGHRK
+224 
-239 FVCGACGDGYT
+239 
-250 VTLPELGHDYKETI
+250 
-264 VQPECD
+264 
-270 AEGYTIYS
+270 
-278 CTRCGDEY
+278 
-286 KDNFTQKLPHSYEP
+286 FTQKLPHNYEP

-334 GHSYEVTEEVSPD
+334 GHSYKVAEEV
-347 CEHAGHRKFVCGACG
+347 
-362 DGYTVTLPELGHDYK
+362 LPG
-377 ETVVPPEC
+377 
-385 DAEGY
+385 
-390 TIYRCTRC
+390 
-398 GDEYKD
+398 
-404 NFTQK
+404 
-409 LPHSYEPTVV
+409 
-419 PSTCTERGYT
+419 
-429 KYTCTACGHNY
+429 
-440 IDEQSYTPEKG
+440 
-451 HSYEVT
+451 
-457 EEVSPD
+457 

-541 VVGILSN
+541 VAGILSN

-556 PSVHDGLL
+556 PSVHDGLP

-685 FEEGCALREI
+685 FEEGCALSEI

-735 EGVRIGAAA
+735 EGVQIGAAA
-744 FGNAADDF
+744 FGGTADDL
-752 VLEYYAA
+752 VIEYYSV

>member
-23 VQQQNTLDGED
+23 VQQQGTLGGED

-48 QEHVHEPVFVE
+48 QEHVHEPVFVA
-59 GIEPDCTAPGILAHW
+59 GTEPDCTAPGILAHW

-85 TCQTPLGEDELILSS
+85 TCQTPLGEDELILSP
-100 DGHVYEPVTTEP
+100 DGHEYEPVTTEP

-145 FVEQVIT
+145 FVELVIT

-214 TQKLPHSYEV
+214 TQKLPHSYE
-224 TEEVSPDCEHAGHRK
+224 
-239 FVCGACGDGYT
+239 
-250 VTLPELGHDYKETI
+250 
-264 VQPECD
+264 
-270 AEGYTIYS
+270 
-278 CTRCGDEY
+278 
-286 KDNFTQKLPHSYEP
+286 P

-334 GHSYEVTEEVSPD
+334 GHNYKVAEEVLPD
-347 CEHAGHRKFVCGACG
+347 CEHAG
-362 DGYTVTLPELGHDYK
+362 Y
-377 ETVVPPEC
+377 
-385 DAEGY
+385 
-390 TIYRCTRC
+390 
-398 GDEYKD
+398 
-404 NFTQK
+404 
-409 LPHSYEPTVV
+409 
-419 PSTCTERGYT
+419 
-429 KYTCTACGHNY
+429 
-440 IDEQSYTPEKG
+440 
-451 HSYEVT
+451 
-457 EEVSPD
+457 
-463 CEHAGHRKF
+463 RKF

-541 VVGILSN
+541 VAGILSN
-548 DKAIELVI
+548 DKEIELVI
-556 PSVHDGLL
+556 PSVHDGLP

-636 DCQSLDIFRNAGR
+636 DCQSLDIFANAGR
-649 DSGGLTLYVGKGVE
+649 DRGGLTLYVGKGVE

-735 EGVRIGAAA
+735 EGVQIGAAA

>member
-23 VQQQNTLDGED
+23 VQQQGTLGGED

-85 TCQTPLGEDELILSS
+85 TCQTPLGEDELILSP
-100 DGHVYEPVTTEP
+100 DGHEYEPVTTEP

-163 LACRNCEYVEI
+163 LACRNCEYVRI
-174 EPLPATGH
+174 E
-182 YYKETVVPPKCDA
+182 
-195 DGYTLHI
+195 
-202 CERCGDE
+202 
-209 YKDNV
+209 
-214 TQKLPHSYEV
+214 S
-224 TEEVSPDCEHAGHRK
+224 
-239 FVCGACGDGYT
+239 
-250 VTLPELGHDYKETI
+250 LPELGHDYKETI

-334 GHSYEVTEEVSPD
+334 GHSYKVAEEVLPD

-362 DGYTVTLPELGHDYK
+362 DGYTVTL
-377 ETVVPPEC
+377 
-385 DAEGY
+385 
-390 TIYRCTRC
+390 
-398 GDEYKD
+398 
-404 NFTQK
+404 
-409 LPHSYEPTVV
+409 S
-419 PSTCTERGYT
+419 
-429 KYTCTACGHNY
+429 
-440 IDEQSYTPEKG
+440 
-451 HSYEVT
+451 
-457 EEVSPD
+457 
-463 CEHAGHRKF
+463 
-472 VCGAC
+472 
-477 GDGYTVTL
+477 
-485 PETGHMWQVAE
+485 ETGHMWQVAE

-541 VVGILSN
+541 VAGILSN
-548 DKAIELVI
+548 DSAIELVI
-556 PSVHDGLL
+556 PSVHDGLP

-649 DSGGLTLYVGKGVE
+649 DMGGLTLYVGKGVE

-685 FEEGCALREI
+685 FEEGCALSEI

-735 EGVRIGAAA
+735 EGVQIGAAA

-752 VLEYYAA
+752 VLEYYSV

>member
-23 VQQQNTLDGED
+23 VQQQGTLGGED
-34 TPPPSPPGQSDELP
+34 TPPPSPPEQSDELP

-85 TCQTPLGEDELILSS
+85 TCQTPLGEDELILSP
-100 DGHVYEPVTTEP
+100 DGHEYEPVTTEP

-163 LACRNCEYVEI
+163 LACRNCEYVRI
-174 EPLPATGH
+174 E
-182 YYKETVVPPKCDA
+182 
-195 DGYTLHI
+195 
-202 CERCGDE
+202 
-209 YKDNV
+209 
-214 TQKLPHSYEV
+214 S
-224 TEEVSPDCEHAGHRK
+224 
-239 FVCGACGDGYT
+239 
-250 VTLPELGHDYKETI
+250 LPELGHDYKETI

-329 YTPEK
+329 YTPEN
-334 GHSYEVTEEVSPD
+334 GHSYKVAEEV
-347 CEHAGHRKFVCGACG
+347 
-362 DGYTVTLPELGHDYK
+362 L
-377 ETVVPPEC
+377 
-385 DAEGY
+385 
-390 TIYRCTRC
+390 
-398 GDEYKD
+398 
-404 NFTQK
+404 
-409 LPHSYEPTVV
+409 
-419 PSTCTERGYT
+419 
-429 KYTCTACGHNY
+429 
-440 IDEQSYTPEKG
+440 
-451 HSYEVT
+451 
-457 EEVSPD
+457 PD

-556 PSVHDGLL
+556 PSVHDGLP

-735 EGVRIGAAA
+735 EGVQIGAAA

>member
-23 VQQQNTLDGED
+23 VQQQGTLGGED
-34 TPPPSPPGQSDELP
+34 TPPPSPPEQSDELP

-85 TCQTPLGEDELILSS
+85 TCQTPLGEDELILSP
-100 DGHVYEPVTTEP
+100 DGHEYEPVTTEP

-163 LACRNCEYVEI
+163 LACRNCEYVRI
-174 EPLPATGH
+174 E
-182 YYKETVVPPKCDA
+182 
-195 DGYTLHI
+195 
-202 CERCGDE
+202 
-209 YKDNV
+209 
-214 TQKLPHSYEV
+214 S
-224 TEEVSPDCEHAGHRK
+224 
-239 FVCGACGDGYT
+239 
-250 VTLPELGHDYKETI
+250 LPELGHDYKETI

-329 YTPEK
+329 YTPEN
-334 GHSYEVTEEVSPD
+334 GHSYKVAEEV
-347 CEHAGHRKFVCGACG
+347 
-362 DGYTVTLPELGHDYK
+362 L
-377 ETVVPPEC
+377 
-385 DAEGY
+385 
-390 TIYRCTRC
+390 
-398 GDEYKD
+398 
-404 NFTQK
+404 
-409 LPHSYEPTVV
+409 
-419 PSTCTERGYT
+419 
-429 KYTCTACGHNY
+429 
-440 IDEQSYTPEKG
+440 
-451 HSYEVT
+451 
-457 EEVSPD
+457 PD

-556 PSVHDGLL
+556 PSVHDGLP

-735 EGVRIGAAA
+735 EGVQIGAAA
-744 FGNAADDF
+744 FGGTADDL
-752 VLEYYAA
+752 VIEYYSV

>member
-23 VQQQNTLDGED
+23 VQQQGTLGGED
-34 TPPPSPPGQSDELP
+34 TPPPSPPEQSDELP

-74 ECGCGKYFADE
+74 ECDCGKYFADE
-85 TCQTPLGEDELILSS
+85 TCQTPLGEDELILSP
-100 DGHVYEPVTTEP
+100 DGHEYEPVTTEP

-152 EPDCTHGGERK
+152 ESDCTHGGERK

-209 YKDNV
+209 YKDN
-214 TQKLPHSYEV
+214 
-224 TEEVSPDCEHAGHRK
+224 
-239 FVCGACGDGYT
+239 
-250 VTLPELGHDYKETI
+250 
-264 VQPECD
+264 
-270 AEGYTIYS
+270 
-278 CTRCGDEY
+278 
-286 KDNFTQKLPHSYEP
+286 FTQKLPHSYEP

-334 GHSYEVTEEVSPD
+334 GHSYKVAEEV
-347 CEHAGHRKFVCGACG
+347 
-362 DGYTVTLPELGHDYK
+362 L
-377 ETVVPPEC
+377 
-385 DAEGY
+385 
-390 TIYRCTRC
+390 
-398 GDEYKD
+398 
-404 NFTQK
+404 
-409 LPHSYEPTVV
+409 
-419 PSTCTERGYT
+419 
-429 KYTCTACGHNY
+429 
-440 IDEQSYTPEKG
+440 
-451 HSYEVT
+451 
-457 EEVSPD
+457 PD

-556 PSVHDGLL
+556 PSVHDGLP

-663 RIPALLFSASGAD
+663 RIPALLFSAGGAD

-735 EGVRIGAAA
+735 EGVQIGAAA

>member
-23 VQQQNTLDGED
+23 VQQQGTLGGED
-34 TPPPSPPGQSDELP
+34 TPPPSPPEQSDELP

-85 TCQTPLGEDELILSS
+85 TCQTPLGEDELILSP
-100 DGHVYEPVTTEP
+100 DGHEYEPVTTEP

-163 LACRNCEYVEI
+163 LACRNCEYVRI
-174 EPLPATGH
+174 E
-182 YYKETVVPPKCDA
+182 
-195 DGYTLHI
+195 
-202 CERCGDE
+202 
-209 YKDNV
+209 
-214 TQKLPHSYEV
+214 S
-224 TEEVSPDCEHAGHRK
+224 
-239 FVCGACGDGYT
+239 
-250 VTLPELGHDYKETI
+250 LPELGHDYKETI

-270 AEGYTIYS
+270 AEGYTIYR

-286 KDNFTQKLPHSYEP
+286 KDNVTQKLPHSYEP

-334 GHSYEVTEEVSPD
+334 GHSYKVAEEV
-347 CEHAGHRKFVCGACG
+347 
-362 DGYTVTLPELGHDYK
+362 L
-377 ETVVPPEC
+377 
-385 DAEGY
+385 
-390 TIYRCTRC
+390 
-398 GDEYKD
+398 
-404 NFTQK
+404 
-409 LPHSYEPTVV
+409 
-419 PSTCTERGYT
+419 
-429 KYTCTACGHNY
+429 
-440 IDEQSYTPEKG
+440 
-451 HSYEVT
+451 
-457 EEVSPD
+457 PD

-556 PSVHDGLL
+556 PSVHDGLP

-735 EGVRIGAAA
+735 EGVQIGAAA
-744 FGNAADDF
+744 FGGTADDL
-752 VLEYYAA
+752 VIEYYSV

>member
-23 VQQQNTLDGED
+23 VQQQGTLGGED

-85 TCQTPLGEDELILSS
+85 TCQTPLGEDELILSP
-100 DGHVYEPVTTEP
+100 DGHEYEPVTTEP

-163 LACRNCEYVEI
+163 LACRNCEYVRI
-174 EPLPATGH
+174 E
-182 YYKETVVPPKCDA
+182 
-195 DGYTLHI
+195 
-202 CERCGDE
+202 
-209 YKDNV
+209 
-214 TQKLPHSYEV
+214 S
-224 TEEVSPDCEHAGHRK
+224 
-239 FVCGACGDGYT
+239 
-250 VTLPELGHDYKETI
+250 LPELGHDYKETI

-286 KDNFTQKLPHSYEP
+286 KDNFTQKLPHNYEP

-334 GHSYEVTEEVSPD
+334 GHSYKVAEEV
-347 CEHAGHRKFVCGACG
+347 
-362 DGYTVTLPELGHDYK
+362 LPG
-377 ETVVPPEC
+377 
-385 DAEGY
+385 
-390 TIYRCTRC
+390 
-398 GDEYKD
+398 
-404 NFTQK
+404 
-409 LPHSYEPTVV
+409 
-419 PSTCTERGYT
+419 
-429 KYTCTACGHNY
+429 
-440 IDEQSYTPEKG
+440 
-451 HSYEVT
+451 
-457 EEVSPD
+457 

-541 VVGILSN
+541 VAGILSN
-548 DKAIELVI
+548 DSAIELVI
-556 PSVHDGLL
+556 PSVHDGLP

-649 DSGGLTLYVGKGVE
+649 DMGGLTLYVGKGVE

-685 FEEGCALREI
+685 FEEGCALSEI

-735 EGVRIGAAA
+735 EGVQIGAAA

-752 VLEYYAA
+752 VLEYYSV

>member
-23 VQQQNTLDGED
+23 VQQQGTLGGED

-48 QEHVHEPVFVE
+48 QEHVHEPVFVA

-85 TCQTPLGEDELILSS
+85 TCQTPLGEDELILSP
-100 DGHVYEPVTTEP
+100 DGHEYEPVTTEP

-135 SYTPPSEHDL
+135 SYTPPAEHDL

-152 EPDCTHGGERK
+152 EPGCTHGGERK

-209 YKDNV
+209 YKDNF

-239 FVCGACGDGYT
+239 FVC
-250 VTLPELGHDYKETI
+250 E
-264 VQPECD
+264 
-270 AEGYTIYS
+270 
-278 CTRCGDEY
+278 
-286 KDNFTQKLPHSYEP
+286 
-300 TVVPS
+300 
-305 TCTERGYTKYT
+305 
-316 CTACGHNYIDEQS
+316 
-329 YTPEK
+329 
-334 GHSYEVTEEVSPD
+334 
-347 CEHAGHRKFVCGACG
+347 
-362 DGYTVTLPELGHDYK
+362 
-377 ETVVPPEC
+377 
-385 DAEGY
+385 
-390 TIYRCTRC
+390 
-398 GDEYKD
+398 
-404 NFTQK
+404 
-409 LPHSYEPTVV
+409 
-419 PSTCTERGYT
+419 
-429 KYTCTACGHNY
+429 
-440 IDEQSYTPEKG
+440 
-451 HSYEVT
+451 
-457 EEVSPD
+457 
-463 CEHAGHRKF
+463 
-472 VCGAC
+472 AC

-541 VVGILSN
+541 VVGMLSN

-556 PSVHDGLL
+556 PSVHDGLP

-649 DSGGLTLYVGKGVE
+649 DRGGLTLYVGKGVE

-685 FEEGCALREI
+685 FEEGCALSEI

-735 EGVRIGAAA
+735 EGVQIGAAA
-744 FGNAADDF
+744 FGNTADDF

>member
-23 VQQQNTLDGED
+23 VQQQGTLGGED

-85 TCQTPLGEDELILSS
+85 TCQTPLGEDELILSP
-100 DGHVYEPVTTEP
+100 DGHEYEPVTTEP

-152 EPDCTHGGERK
+152 ESDCTHGGERK

-224 TEEVSPDCEHAGHRK
+224 T
-239 FVCGACGDGYT
+239 
-250 VTLPELGHDYKETI
+250 
-264 VQPECD
+264 
-270 AEGYTIYS
+270 
-278 CTRCGDEY
+278 
-286 KDNFTQKLPHSYEP
+286 
-300 TVVPS
+300 VVPS

-334 GHSYEVTEEVSPD
+334 GHSYKVAEEVLPD
-347 CEHAGHRKFVCGACG
+347 CG
-362 DGYTVTLPELGHDYK
+362 
-377 ETVVPPEC
+377 
-385 DAEGY
+385 
-390 TIYRCTRC
+390 
-398 GDEYKD
+398 
-404 NFTQK
+404 
-409 LPHSYEPTVV
+409 
-419 PSTCTERGYT
+419 
-429 KYTCTACGHNY
+429 
-440 IDEQSYTPEKG
+440 
-451 HSYEVT
+451 
-457 EEVSPD
+457 
-463 CEHAGHRKF
+463 HAGHRKF

-556 PSVHDGLL
+556 PSVHDGLP

-649 DSGGLTLYVGKGVE
+649 DMGGLTLYVGKGVE

-735 EGVRIGAAA
+735 EGVQIGAAA